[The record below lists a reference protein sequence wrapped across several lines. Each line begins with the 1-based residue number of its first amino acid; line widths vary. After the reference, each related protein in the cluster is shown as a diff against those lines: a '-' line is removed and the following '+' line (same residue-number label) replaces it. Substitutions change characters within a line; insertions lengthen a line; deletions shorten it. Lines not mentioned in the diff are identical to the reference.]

1 MHTRARTVGKICEI
15 FDLAAQ
21 IFSTLSRAAFRLG
34 HTLQFRICK
43 WVRLNKWVNE
53 WVNVCMNGKSA
64 NLHNNSNGKQTLS
77 AETRQVAS
85 GYEVTKSSCSR
96 CTFTRREE
104 ETERE
109 EVLRGSQREG
119 ERAEGYTER
128 NLWDWGFKRD
138 REGRTAKSYWAAATV
153 SAILFQLAFATS
165 ENAQKMENYAR
176 CCRVAKWQA
185 EQAATWRLADLV
197 SMYFHCQNRKQVKI
211 VRQKSIVDI
220 LSLSNLI
227 SSLSLQLQQAQTE
240 YQITNKCI
248 CSYSSDCVCNSDCIF
263 SCGKYLQL
271 RLWLYLQLLK

>member
-43 WVRLNKWVNE
+43 WVRVNKWVNE
-53 WVNVCMNGKSA
+53 RMNVCMNGKSA

-77 AETRQVAS
+77 AETRQVGS

-109 EVLRGSQREG
+109 RRDTARQAERGRG
-119 ERAEGYTER
+119 HKKR
-128 NLWDWGFKRD
+128 NQWDWGFKRD
-138 REGRTAKSYWAAATV
+138 REGRTAKSYWAAATA

-185 EQAATWRLADLV
+185 EQAATWRLQLPGADLV

-220 LSLSNLI
+220 LSLSPSLFLI
-227 SSLSLQLQQAQTE
+227 
-240 YQITNKCI
+240 
-248 CSYSSDCVCNSDCIF
+248 
-263 SCGKYLQL
+263 
-271 RLWLYLQLLK
+271 